1 MGVND
6 DIAHIQNS
14 LNVLYTWSNTWQ
26 LNISTSKCATMQIH
40 AVAECSN
47 LRLNS
52 TTITKANEFKDLGVI
67 IDENLKFT
75 SHINHVVA
83 KASVRACLIRKCFVS
98 KDVPT
103 LIRAFKTYI
112 RPILEYASCVWSQS

>member
-1 MGVND
+1 MLFLLFINDVGDLLCCDRCTCKLYADDVKLYTTLGVNDD

-14 LNVLYTWSNTWQ
+14 LNVLYTWFNTWQ

-52 TTITKANEFKDLGVI
+52 ITVTKANEFKDLGVI

-83 KASVRACLIRKCFVS
+83 KATSV
-98 KDVPT
+98 
-103 LIRAFKTYI
+103 
-112 RPILEYASCVWSQS
+112 

>member
-1 MGVND
+1 
-6 DIAHIQNS
+6 
-14 LNVLYTWSNTWQ
+14 
-26 LNISTSKCATMQIH
+26 MQIH

-47 LRLNS
+47 WHLNN

-67 IDENLKFT
+67 INENLKFT

-103 LIRAFKTYI
+103 LIPCFQN
-112 RPILEYASCVWSQS
+112 LQCSQRTPKK